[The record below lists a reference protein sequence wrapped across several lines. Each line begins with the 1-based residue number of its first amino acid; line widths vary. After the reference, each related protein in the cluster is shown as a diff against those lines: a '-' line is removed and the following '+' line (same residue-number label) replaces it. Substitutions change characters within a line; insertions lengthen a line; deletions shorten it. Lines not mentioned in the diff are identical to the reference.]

1 MAQVGDYEFTVHVEA
16 LYGAQH
22 SEGEQWSVEWKRGR
36 KSCNRGL
43 KAAALLA
50 EPVKNGEIR
59 LGTSVTLRTQL
70 KRKGDGFQSKELR
83 LRFWRHQYGRPP
95 QSGARVYKC
104 TVDLSRAFPPYTEVA
119 PVVSL
124 QQEPPVSVHLRLEA
138 NLTATLWGGCMG
150 CQTREPV
157 YKQPAPTPAP
167 SVSSS
172 ARTIPAAPSSPVALE
187 WRRDATADITATERA
202 AAADRVA
209 ADRAAADRAAADRA
223 ADKAAADRAAADRA
237 ADKAAADRAAAD
249 RAADKAAADRAAA
262 DRAAAD
268 RTAADGAGNM
278 EVASDISSEC
288 DDAEPCDA
296 APIASMYAKG
306 TRLRFARRQGQFTS
320 AVTGHRCSVEAGK
333 GVVVYLLREGQY
345 PGAVRC
351 LVPSQGLEETASG
364 KRVLLRA
371 FEAECRVEFLVRD
384 EGNPLDEIPHRN
396 GPPAAEYRP
405 PQTDAAPPDPLD
417 CSVPEMNFEE
427 YMRADV
433 PPQPRQPRQHP
444 TPEPEEAPAA
454 SEAVRPLT
462 VLGRF
467 AASAA
472 SAAKRASGWR

>member
-1 MAQVGDYEFTVHVEA
+1 MTQVREYEFIVHVEA

-187 WRRDATADITATERA
+187 WRRDATADTERA
-202 AAADRVA
+202 SQDADRAATDRAAADKAAADRVA
-209 ADRAAADRAAADRA
+209 ADRAAADRAAVDRA
-223 ADKAAADRAAADRA
+223 AVDRAAACS
-237 ADKAAADRAAAD
+237 
-249 RAADKAAADRAAA
+249 
-262 DRAAAD
+262 
-268 RTAADGAGNM
+268 AGNM

-396 GPPAAEYRP
+396 GP
-405 PQTDAAPPDPLD
+405 DPLD

-472 SAAKRASGWR
+472 SAAKRVSVRR

>member
-1 MAQVGDYEFTVHVEA
+1 MTQVREYEFIVHVEA

-187 WRRDATADITATERA
+187 WRRDATADTERA
-202 AAADRVA
+202 SQDADRAATDRAAADKAAADRVA
-209 ADRAAADRAAADRA
+209 ADRAAADRAAVDRA
-223 ADKAAADRAAADRA
+223 AVDRAAACS
-237 ADKAAADRAAAD
+237 
-249 RAADKAAADRAAA
+249 
-262 DRAAAD
+262 
-268 RTAADGAGNM
+268 AGNM